1 MKNDNELASHSDDD
15 RKPPQIHVKAWRF
28 PTLKKVSGLVGVI
41 VCVLLLV
48 LIGMSLITWRLF
60 WIILIIIAGFAYF
73 LLPRMED

>member
-1 MKNDNELASHSDDD
+1 MKWS
-15 RKPPQIHVKAWRF
+15 
-28 PTLKKVSGLVGVI
+28 LKKVSGLVGVI

-48 LIGMSLITWRLF
+48 LVGMNLITWRLF

>member
-1 MKNDNELASHSDDD
+1 MKWS
-15 RKPPQIHVKAWRF
+15 
-28 PTLKKVSGLVGVI
+28 LKKVSGLVGVI